1 MLINPGTPLRTIVM
15 NDGMIGH
22 NGGPPSFASLVASLF
37 ASGAPGAAWDFT
49 DDAHLWTDTAGTTL
63 AGMGDYVARVDDL
76 SGNGSNATQASAALQ
91 PLLQD
96 GYLAGD
102 FVDDW
107 LSAPL
112 VPGPYAMTY
121 GTPLGF
127 MVSGMGQYGAATR
140 IPLGRTVGNIVLGRS
155 LTADEREQLAEVWGV
170 PEYTFVGYTSK
181 STVFHNITGA
191 PVIRY
196 VGANG
201 IVFDQTANNV
211 TTNLAD
217 QGLTPPYAMLIP
229 LTVKNNTALTTFLCY
244 SNQLTGSIPS
254 LSANTALTTF
264 WCFSNQLTGWS
275 GGAVSPTL
283 GDFRAQGNQLP
294 QATIDA
300 LLAAFD
306 AAGRNSGTRTLN
318 LGGTGNAA
326 PSSAGAVSKA
336 NLQAKGWTVTTN

>member
-49 DDAHLWTDTAGTTL
+49 DPAHLWTDTAGTTP

-170 PEYTFVGYTSK
+170 PEYTFVGHTSK

-217 QGLTPPYAMLIP
+217 QGLTQPYAMLIP
-229 LTVKNNTALTTFLCY
+229 LTVKNNTALTTFWC
-244 SNQLTGSIPS
+244 SN
-254 LSANTALTTF
+254 
-264 WCFSNQLTGWS
+264 NQLTGWS

-283 GDFRAQGNQLP
+283 GDFRCNSNQLP

-306 AAGRNSGTRTLN
+306 AAGRNSGTRSLN

-326 PSSAGAVSKA
+326 PSSAGLVSKA
-336 NLQAKGWTVTTN
+336 NLQNKGWSVSTN